1 MTSLQSG
8 DAGRRRT
15 ACART
20 PSSHEHTHHPHVAV
34 VNRPVVGGQVPSLV
48 FGELDEGLYDLC
60 VKGTEDVRLSVA
72 VRGGEVV
79 EKEWPA

>member
-1 MTSLQSG
+1 M
-8 DAGRRRT
+8 
-15 ACART
+15 
-20 PSSHEHTHHPHVAV
+20 
-34 VNRPVVGGQVPSLV
+34 NRPVVGGQVPSLV
-48 FGELDEGLYDLC
+48 FGELDEGLYNLC